1 MNRNDLSR
9 VMAALGLRIQGENSN
24 SQYLNCSCPFA
35 SATHKNGSDNSASF
49 GCRYDDRG
57 ISSFKCHACK
67 QHGSISNLVRRLG
80 DFRQRDYSA
89 LLTEVR
95 NIEAGHI
102 GPQTYEAFDKPDAL
116 PDETLQPLNEA
127 LWDGLFPPAWEIDDA
142 RNYLLSR
149 GISEQTA
156 VKLGLLYRDTYT
168 VKRQDGSE
176 GQWFRGDILFP
187 VRDRDNLLYGYS
199 GRTTR
204 DAFGVKPKVFDR
216 DLPKRHLI
224 LGEHRWREGLPKIIV
239 EGLMGWAHL
248 IEVGVEEFADV
259 GAVMGSAWTPE
270 KAARLKSWG
279 DPCVGLF
286 DNDQA
291 GSIGLFGIVREDGTV
306 DDSQS
311 FVSQMIAS
319 TVVIVPEWPYRPDE
333 TQKDDPDQLTYG
345 EVYRMVYETMP
356 MVLPKPKSSRF
367 PVDKHFNRR

>member
-9 VMAALGLRIQGENSN
+9 VMAALGLRIQGENTA
-24 SQYLNCSCPFA
+24 SQYLNACCPFA

-67 QHGSISNLVRRLG
+67 QHGPISSLVRRLG
-80 DFRQRDYSA
+80 EFRHRDYSA

-95 NIEAGHI
+95 NLEAGQI
-102 GPQTYEAFDKPDAL
+102 GPQSYEAFDKPDAEPPEDL
-116 PDETLQPLNEA
+116 VPLNEA
-127 LWDGLFPPAWEIDDA
+127 LWDGLFPPAWEIDVA
-142 RNYLLSR
+142 RNYLISR
-149 GISEQTA
+149 GISEQT
-156 VKLGLLYRDTYT
+156 VVNLGLLYRDTYS
-168 VKRQDGSE
+168 VQRQDGSE
-176 GQWFRGDILFP
+176 GEWFRGDILFP
-187 VRDRDNLLYGYS
+187 VRDRDGLLYGYS

-216 DLPKRHLI
+216 GLPKRHLI
-224 LGEHRWREGLPKIIV
+224 LGEHRWKEGRPKIIV
-239 EGLMGWAHL
+239 EGLMGWAHM
-248 IEVGVEEFADV
+248 IEIGVENFADV

-311 FVSQMIAS
+311 FVSQMIGS
-319 TVVIVPEWPYRPDE
+319 TVVIVPEWPFRVDD
-333 TQKDDPDQLTYG
+333 TQKDDPDQLVYE
-345 EVYRMVYETMP
+345 EVYQMVFETTP
-356 MVLPKPKSSRF
+356 MAPPKAKPSKFS
-367 PVDKHFNRR
+367 VDKHFNRW